1 MWSKYLV
8 MGGFFH
14 GIFQFFFL
22 IGYIVLFIVSII
34 ILRPF
39 RVNKRRLAS
48 TIALKISYLIFLAL
62 FLTFTYMLLFGSKV
76 IREDDQPYDSI
87 FNIYFL
93 IFLTATIVPNIGIM
107 IRRRIKK
114 NRTEYNILFTSVN
127 FLYALYLL
135 YLILSGQ
142 WALL

>member
-1 MWSKYLV
+1 

-22 IGYIVLFIVSII
+22 TGYVILFIVSII

-39 RVNKRRLAS
+39 RIHKQRRIS
-48 TIALKISYLIFLAL
+48 TYSIKISYLIFLAL
-62 FLTFTYMLLFGSKV
+62 FLIFTYLLLFGNK
-76 IREDDQPYDSI
+76 IHDKENKPYDSF

-93 IFLTATIVPNIGIM
+93 IFLSATIVPNIGIM

-114 NRTEYNILFTSVN
+114 KRVKYNV
-127 FLYALYLL
+127 FLTALNVLYSLYLL
-135 YLILSGQ
+135 FLIVTGQ

>member
-1 MWSKYLV
+1 

-22 IGYIVLFIVSII
+22 IGYVILFIVSII

-39 RVNKRRLAS
+39 RVHKRRRLS
-48 TIALKISYLIFLAL
+48 TMSIKISYLIFLAN
-62 FLTFTYMLLFGSKV
+62 FLIFTYMLLFGKKV
-76 IREDDQPYDSI
+76 IDENDQPYDSI
-87 FNIYFL
+87 FNIYFM

-114 NRTEYNILFTSVN
+114 NRVEYNIIFTLVN
-127 FLYALYLL
+127 MLYALYLL
-135 YLILSGQ
+135 FLITSGQ

>member
-1 MWSKYLV
+1 

-22 IGYIVLFIVSII
+22 VGYIILFTVSII

-39 RVNKRRLAS
+39 RVHKRRRNS
-48 TIALKISYLIFLAL
+48 TVSLKISYLLFLAL
-62 FLTFTYMLLFGSKV
+62 FLVFTYLLLFGNK
-76 IREDDQPYDSI
+76 IIEEEDQPYDSI

-93 IFLTATIVPNIGIM
+93 IFLTSTIVPNVGIM
-107 IRRRIKK
+107 VRRRIKK
-114 NRTEYNILFTSVN
+114 NRVEYNAMFTIVN
-127 FLYALYLL
+127 MLYALYLL
-135 YLILSGQ
+135 FLVMTGQ

>member
-1 MWSKYLV
+1 

-22 IGYIVLFIVSII
+22 VGYIILFIVSII

-39 RVNKRRLAS
+39 RIHKRRRGS
-48 TIALKISYLIFLAL
+48 TISLKVSYLLFLAL
-62 FLTFTYMLLFGSKV
+62 FLAFTYMLLFGDK
-76 IREDDQPYDSI
+76 IINENEQPYDSI

-93 IFLTATIVPNIGIM
+93 IFLTATIVPNVGIM

-114 NRTEYNILFTSVN
+114 NRVEYNIIFTLVN
-127 FLYALYLL
+127 LLYALYLL
-135 YLILSGQ
+135 FLIASGQ

>member
-1 MWSKYLV
+1 

-22 IGYIVLFIVSII
+22 VGYIILFIVSII

-39 RVNKRRLAS
+39 RVHKRRRDS
-48 TIALKISYLIFLAL
+48 TVALKISYLIFLAL
-62 FLTFTYMLLFGSKV
+62 FLVFTYMLLFGIKV
-76 IREDDQPYDSI
+76 IDENDQPYDSI

-93 IFLTATIVPNIGIM
+93 IFLTATIVPNVGIM

-114 NRTEYNILFTSVN
+114 NRTEYNILFTLIN
-127 FLYALYLL
+127 LLYSLYLL
-135 YLILSGQ
+135 FLIVSGQ

>member
-1 MWSKYLV
+1 

-14 GIFQFFFL
+14 GVFQFFFL
-22 IGYIVLFIVSII
+22 LGYVVLFIVSII

-39 RVNKRRLAS
+39 RKHKHRLIS
-48 TIALKISYLIFLAL
+48 TMMLKLSYLVFLAA
-62 FLTFTYMLLFGSKV
+62 FLVFTYMLLFGNKILNSND
-76 IREDDQPYDSI
+76 RPYDSI

-107 IRRRIKK
+107 IRRKIRKK
-114 NRTEYNILFTSVN
+114 RVEFNILFTIIN
-127 FLYALYLL
+127 LLYALYLIF
-135 YLILSGQ
+135 LIFSGQ

>member
-1 MWSKYLV
+1 

-22 IGYIVLFIVSII
+22 VGYIILFIVSII

-39 RVNKRRLAS
+39 RIHKRRRNS
-48 TIALKISYLIFLAL
+48 TISLKISYLLFLAL
-62 FLTFTYMLLFGSKV
+62 FLVFTYMLLFGKKV
-76 IREDDQPYDSI
+76 VIENDQPYDSI
-87 FNIYFL
+87 FNLYFL
-93 IFLTATIVPNIGIM
+93 IFLSATIVPNVGIM

-114 NRTEYNILFTSVN
+114 NRVEYNIIFTIVN
-127 FLYALYLL
+127 LLYAFYLL
-135 YLILSGQ
+135 FLITTGQ

>member
-1 MWSKYLV
+1 

-22 IGYIVLFIVSII
+22 IGYVILFIVSII

-39 RVNKRRLAS
+39 RVHKRRRVS
-48 TIALKISYLIFLAL
+48 TMIVKISYLIFLAL
-62 FLTFTYMLLFGSKV
+62 FLAFTYMLLFGKKV
-76 IREDDQPYDSI
+76 IAENDQPYDTL
-87 FNIYFL
+87 FNVYFL

-114 NRTEYNILFTSVN
+114 NRVEYNVIFSLVN
-127 FLYALYLL
+127 LLYALYLL
-135 YLILSGQ
+135 FLITSGQ

>member
-1 MWSKYLV
+1 

-22 IGYIVLFIVSII
+22 VGYIILFIVSII

-39 RVNKRRLAS
+39 RKHKRRYFS
-48 TIALKISYLIFLAL
+48 TITLKISYLLFLAL
-62 FLTFTYMLLFGSKV
+62 FLSFTYLLLFGNKV
-76 IREDDQPYDSI
+76 IASNDKPFDSI

-93 IFLTATIVPNIGIM
+93 VFLSATIVPNIGIM
-107 IRRRIKK
+107 IRRSIKK
-114 NRTEYNILFTSVN
+114 YRVEFNITYTIIN
-127 FLYALYLL
+127 MLYAFYFSF
-135 YLILSGQ
+135 LIYTGK

>member
-1 MWSKYLV
+1 

-22 IGYIVLFIVSII
+22 VGYIILFIVSII

-39 RVNKRRLAS
+39 RVHKRRRGS
-48 TIALKISYLIFLAL
+48 TIAIKLSYLLFLAL
-62 FLTFTYMLLFGSKV
+62 FLVFTYMLLFGEKV
-76 IREDDQPYDSI
+76 IDENDQPYDTV

-93 IFLTATIVPNIGIM
+93 IFLSATIVPNIGIM
-107 IRRRIKK
+107 LRRRIKK
-114 NRTEYNILFTSVN
+114 NRAEYNILFTLIN
-127 FLYALYLL
+127 TLYALYLL
-135 YLILSGQ
+135 FLIVSGQ

>member
-1 MWSKYLV
+1 

-22 IGYIVLFIVSII
+22 VGYIILFIVSII

-39 RVNKRRLAS
+39 RIHKRRRGS
-48 TIALKISYLIFLAL
+48 TISLKISYLIFLAL
-62 FLTFTYMLLFGSKV
+62 FLAFTYMLLFGDKV
-76 IREDDQPYDSI
+76 KDENDQPYDSI

-114 NRTEYNILFTSVN
+114 NRVEYNILFTVVN
-127 FLYALYLL
+127 LLYALYLL
-135 YLILSGQ
+135 FLIVSGQ

>member
-1 MWSKYLV
+1 

-22 IGYIVLFIVSII
+22 VGYIILFIVSII

-39 RVNKRRLAS
+39 RIHKHRRRS
-48 TIALKISYLIFLAL
+48 TIGLKLSYLIFLAM
-62 FLTFTYMLLFGSKV
+62 FLVFTYLLLFGKKV
-76 IREDDQPYDSI
+76 IDENDQPYDTI

-93 IFLTATIVPNIGIM
+93 IFLSATIVPNIGIM
-107 IRRRIKK
+107 VRRKIKK
-114 NRTEYNILFTSVN
+114 YRLEFNVIFTLIN
-127 FLYALYLL
+127 LLYALYLL
-135 YLILSGQ
+135 YLIVSGQ

>member
-1 MWSKYLV
+1 

-14 GIFQFFFL
+14 GVFQFFFL
-22 IGYIVLFIVSII
+22 VGYVVLFIVSII

-39 RVNKRRLAS
+39 RKHKHRLIS
-48 TIALKISYLIFLAL
+48 TLMLKLSYLLFLAA
-62 FLTFTYMLLFGSKV
+62 FLIFTYMLLFGNK
-76 IREDDQPYDSI
+76 ILNANDRPYDSI

-107 IRRRIKK
+107 VRRKIRKK
-114 NRTEYNILFTSVN
+114 RVEYNALFTVIN
-127 FLYALYLL
+127 LLYALYLT
-135 YLILSGQ
+135 YLIFSGQ

>member
-1 MWSKYLV
+1 

-22 IGYIVLFIVSII
+22 VGYIILFIVSII

-39 RVNKRRLAS
+39 RLHKHRRIS
-48 TIALKISYLIFLAL
+48 SISLKTSYILFLAM
-62 FLTFTYMLLFGSKV
+62 FLLFTYMLLFGNKV
-76 IREDDQPYDSI
+76 VNTNNQTYDSI

-93 IFLTATIVPNIGIM
+93 IFLTATIVPNLGIM
-107 IRRRIKK
+107 LRRQFKRK
-114 NRTEYNILFTSVN
+114 RVVYNVLFTVVN
-127 FLYALYLL
+127 MLYALYLL
-135 YLILSGQ
+135 FLIVSGQ

>member
-1 MWSKYLV
+1 

-22 IGYIVLFIVSII
+22 LGYIILFIVSIL

-39 RVNKRRLAS
+39 RVHKRRKIS
-48 TIALKISYLIFLAL
+48 TIFLKNSYLL
-62 FLTFTYMLLFGSKV
+62 FLGHFLVFTYLLLFGNKKPN
-76 IREDDQPYDSI
+76 ETDQLYDSL

-93 IFLTATIVPNIGIM
+93 IFLSATIVPNIGIM

-114 NRTEYNILFTSVN
+114 KRVEYNMLFTVINS
-127 FLYALYLL
+127 LYALYLL
-135 YLILSGQ
+135 FLIITGQ

>member
-1 MWSKYLV
+1 

-22 IGYIVLFIVSII
+22 VGYIILFIVSII

-39 RVNKRRLAS
+39 RINKRRLTS

-62 FLTFTYMLLFGSKV
+62 FLIFTYMLLFGNKV
-76 IREDDQPYDSI
+76 IKESDQPYDSI

-93 IFLTATIVPNIGIM
+93 IFVTATIVPNIGIM

-114 NRTEYNILFTSVN
+114 KRTEYNVLFTLIN
-127 FLYALYLL
+127 LLYALYLL
-135 YLILSGQ
+135 FLILSGQ

>member
-1 MWSKYLV
+1 

-22 IGYIVLFIVSII
+22 VGYIILFIVSII

-39 RVNKRRLAS
+39 RIHKKRRIS
-48 TIALKISYLIFLAL
+48 TISIKVSYLFFLAM
-62 FLTFTYMLLFGSKV
+62 FLLFTYLLLFGNK
-76 IREDDQPYDSI
+76 IPDNDDQPYDSF

-114 NRTEYNILFTSVN
+114 NRVEYNVLFTLVN
-127 FLYALYLL
+127 MLYGMYLL
-135 YLILSGQ
+135 FLVVTGQ

>member
-1 MWSKYLV
+1 

-22 IGYIVLFIVSII
+22 VGYVVLFIVSIL

-39 RVNKRRLAS
+39 RIHKHRRIS

-62 FLTFTYMLLFGSKV
+62 FLIFTYMLLFGNK
-76 IREDDQPYDSI
+76 IIEEDAQPFDTI
-87 FNIYFL
+87 FNVYFL
-93 IFLTATIVPNIGIM
+93 IFLSATIVPNVGIM
-107 IRRRIKK
+107 LRRRVKK
-114 NRTEYNILFTSVN
+114 NREEYNIMFILIN
-127 FLYALYLL
+127 LIYALYLL
-135 YLILSGQ
+135 FLILSGQ

>member
-1 MWSKYLV
+1 

-22 IGYIVLFIVSII
+22 VGYIVLFIVSII

-39 RVNKRRLAS
+39 RVNKRRLTS

-62 FLTFTYMLLFGSKV
+62 FLVFTYMLLFGKKV
-76 IREDDQPYDSI
+76 IKDTDQPYDSI

-93 IFLTATIVPNIGIM
+93 IFLTATIVPNVGIM

-114 NRTEYNILFTSVN
+114 NRTEYNVLFTLIN
-127 FLYALYLL
+127 LLYALYLL
-135 YLILSGQ
+135 FLIVSGQ

>member
-1 MWSKYLV
+1 
-8 MGGFFH
+8 MGDFFH

-22 IGYIVLFIVSII
+22 TGYIILFIVSII

-39 RVNKRRLAS
+39 RVHKQRRVS
-48 TIALKISYLIFLAL
+48 TMTLKISYILFLAL
-62 FLTFTYMLLFGSKV
+62 FLVFTYLLLFGTKIHDKQSKLY
-76 IREDDQPYDSI
+76 ESI

-107 IRRRIKK
+107 IRRRV
-114 NRTEYNILFTSVN
+114 RRHRVQYNTILTIVN
-127 FLYALYLL
+127 VMYALYLL
-135 YLILSGQ
+135 YLIITGQ

>member
-1 MWSKYLV
+1 

-22 IGYIVLFIVSII
+22 VGYIVLFIVSII

-39 RVNKRRLAS
+39 RVHKRRQSS

-62 FLTFTYMLLFGSKV
+62 FLVFTYMLLFGVKV
-76 IREDDQPYDSI
+76 IDENDQPYDSI

-107 IRRRIKK
+107 IRRRIKR
-114 NRTEYNILFTSVN
+114 NRTEYNILFTLIN
-127 FLYALYLL
+127 LLYALYLL
-135 YLILSGQ
+135 FLIVSGQ

>member
-1 MWSKYLV
+1 

-22 IGYIVLFIVSII
+22 IGYIILFIVSII

-39 RVNKRRLAS
+39 RIHKHRKIS
-48 TIALKISYLIFLAL
+48 TISLKISYLIFLAL
-62 FLTFTYMLLFGSKV
+62 FLIFTYMLLFGEKV
-76 IREDDQPYDSI
+76 IEENEQPYDSI

-93 IFLTATIVPNIGIM
+93 IFLTATIVPNVGIM

-114 NRTEYNILFTSVN
+114 NRTEYNVIFTLVN
-127 FLYALYLL
+127 LLYGLYLL
-135 YLILSGQ
+135 FLIASGQ

>member
-1 MWSKYLV
+1 

-22 IGYIVLFIVSII
+22 VGYIILFIVSII

-39 RVNKRRLAS
+39 RIHKKRRIS
-48 TIALKISYLIFLAL
+48 TMSLKISYLFFLAL
-62 FLTFTYMLLFGSKV
+62 FLLFTYLLLFGEKPSV
-76 IREDDQPYDSI
+76 DDDQPYDSI

-93 IFLTATIVPNIGIM
+93 IFLTATIVPNVGIM

-114 NRTEYNILFTSVN
+114 NRVEYNVLFTIVN
-127 FLYALYLL
+127 MLYGMYLL
-135 YLILSGQ
+135 FLVVSGQ